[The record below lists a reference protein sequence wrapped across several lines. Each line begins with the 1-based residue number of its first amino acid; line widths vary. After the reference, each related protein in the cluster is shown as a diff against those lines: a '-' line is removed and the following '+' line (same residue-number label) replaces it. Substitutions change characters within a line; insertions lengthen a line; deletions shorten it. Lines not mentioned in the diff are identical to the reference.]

1 MGVGREGLR
10 GDGAAAAGESDKRG
24 YVDPASPEAVP
35 GRARRRVT
43 FQSFGCGSEARA
55 GGLAVIIA

>member
-1 MGVGREGLR
+1 MNRQHAPSCMLPTSV
-10 GDGAAAAGESDKRG
+10 SDKRG